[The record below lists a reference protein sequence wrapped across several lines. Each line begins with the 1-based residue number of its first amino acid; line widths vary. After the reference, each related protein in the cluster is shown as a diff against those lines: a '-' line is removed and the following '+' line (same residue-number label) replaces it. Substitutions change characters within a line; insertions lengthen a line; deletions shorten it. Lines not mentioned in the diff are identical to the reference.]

1 MAVINRHRSECACVS
16 GAMMHDSR
24 RHIDELLDLE
34 VSMLPFAEALHIARL
49 TCDSNANIALVQ
61 LLVQLRETHQ
71 NPSFPSLV
79 AHCLIQHRIELSE
92 LEAHHT
98 WTEGK

>member
-16 GAMMHDSR
+16 GAIMHDSC

-34 VSMLPFAEALHIARL
+34 VPMLPFAEDLHIARL

-61 LLVQLRETHQ
+61 LLVQFTRNTPESQ
-71 NPSFPSLV
+71 FPVSCCSLLDT
-79 AHCLIQHRIELSE
+79 ASR
-92 LEAHHT
+92 
-98 WTEGK
+98 